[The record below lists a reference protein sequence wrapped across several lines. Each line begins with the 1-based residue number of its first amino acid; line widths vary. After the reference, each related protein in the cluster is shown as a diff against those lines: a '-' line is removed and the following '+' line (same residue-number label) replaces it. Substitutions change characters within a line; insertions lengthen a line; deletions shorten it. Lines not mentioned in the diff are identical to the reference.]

1 MKPLLIRCSSLG
13 KIMTEAKSK
22 KPEELSVGAKT
33 HIRELAAEDILGI
46 EFEVG
51 SKEMEKGIRCEGDSL
66 ALLNRVLGLELT
78 KNTERRDDGFI
89 TGEADLFNAPR
100 RAGFDLKTA
109 WSAATFPIIAD
120 DIGGSQRSLY
130 EWQCRGYMKL
140 WDADEWSVAY
150 ALVNTPED
158 LIRYE
163 PPSLH
168 FFDHIPEHMRLTL
181 WTIKRD
187 KALEELMAVKV
198 RAARAYYAEVVAEF
212 HDTHQPLGAAPRL
225 VAPAKAPAAPIAT
238 APQASTA
245 ARTPIEAPAF

>member
-22 KPEELSVGAKT
+22 KPEELSAGAKT

-46 EFEVG
+46 EFEVT
-51 SKEMEKGIRCEGDSL
+51 SKEMDKGIRCEGDSL
-66 ALLNRVLGLELT
+66 ALLNRVLGLSLV

-89 TGEADLFNAPR
+89 TGEADLFNAPQ

-212 HDTHQPLGAAPRL
+212 HDTHQPITTIRATRLISAAIT
-225 VAPAKAPAAPIAT
+225 AAT
-238 APQASTA
+238 QAPQASTA
-245 ARTPIEAPAF
+245 ARTPIEVPSF